1 MERMKEV
8 LRKEAPLSLCPLAV
22 GPSSGLSTATA
33 HPSLLETA
41 TRARGARGDTPK
53 KNLAGQRGGIRSN
66 VFPDVL
72 NN

>member
-22 GPSSGLSTATA
+22 GPSSRLSTA
-33 HPSLLETA
+33 HPSLLETP

-53 KNLAGQRGGIRSN
+53 KNLAGEKGGIRSN

>member
-8 LRKEAPLSLCPLAV
+8 LRKEAPLSRCPLAV
-22 GPSSGLSTATA
+22 ESSSRLSTATA
-33 HPSLLETA
+33 HPSLLETP
-41 TRARGARGDTPK
+41 TPARGARGDTQK
-53 KNLAGQRGGIRSN
+53 GNLAGEKDGIRSN